1 MIKIIVDSTCD
12 LPKEYMER
20 YDIKVLP
27 LRVSIND
34 VEYIDRVNIEI
45 EEVYNAMRKGI
56 IPKTSQV
63 NPKDMYDLFT
73 EICEEGNDF
82 IYISF
87 SSKLSGTN
95 GLSRNVILDLKGEE
109 KYKKRKM
116 EVIDSKGG
124 SIGTG
129 LMALNAGILASRGYS
144 YEEILESISD
154 MSGCIEHI
162 FSLTDLDWLIKGGRI
177 GKAQGTVGK
186 LLNVKPVLEMRN
198 GEMHVIKKARGEAKT
213 IKTLLDIVEERVGD
227 FKEQLIGVAHAD
239 DLERAEKVKALLK
252 ERIGND
258 EIVIDK
264 IGCVLGTHLGIGG
277 VGILF
282 FNKKPK
288 NYLITEMLKGE
299 K

>member
-12 LPKEYMER
+12 LPVELMEK

-45 EEVYNAMRKGI
+45 EEVYKKMREGI
-56 IPKTSQV
+56 VPKTSQV

-73 EICEEGNDF
+73 SICEDGNDF

-87 SSKLSGTN
+87 SSKLSGTYA
-95 GLSRNVILDLKGEE
+95 LSKNIVLDIKNEV
-109 KYKKRKM
+109 KYSERKM
-116 EVIDSKGG
+116 EVLDSKGG

-129 LMALNAGILASRGYS
+129 LIALNAAVLASNGCS
-144 YEEILESISD
+144 YEEIVESILEMAES
-154 MSGCIEHI
+154 IEHI
-162 FSLTDLDWLIKGGRI
+162 FSLTDLDWLIKGGRL
-177 GKAQGTVGK
+177 GRAQGTVGK

-198 GEMHVIKKARGEAKT
+198 GEMHVIKKARGETKT
-213 IKTLLDIVEERVGD
+213 INTLLDLVCERTRD
-227 FKEQLIGVAHAD
+227 FKDQVIGIAHAD
-239 DLERAEKVKALLK
+239 DLERAEKVRDILE
-252 ERIGND
+252 ERLGHNNFI
-258 EIVIDK
+258 ICK

-282 FNKKPK
+282 LNKKPK
-288 NYLITEMLKGE
+288 NYLIE
-299 K
+299 KNF